1 MAIIMRLAD
10 GSIESIATTRGEG
23 GFISCSLAT
32 LQPGDDGYDKLNARL
47 TRPAPASGDRQPA
60 PDSTHGPAGGSHRA
74 RKADGPIRRLV
85 QAVHSFRFGPRR
97 PK

>member
-1 MAIIMRLAD
+1 MPIIMRLAD

-32 LQPGDDGYDKLNARL
+32 LQPGDDGYDELNARL
-47 TRPAPASGDRQPA
+47 THPAPTSDDRQPD
-60 PDSTHGPAGGSHRA
+60 PDSAHGPGGSHRA
-74 RKADGPIRRLV
+74 RKADGLLRRLV
-85 QAVHSFRFGPRR
+85 RAVHSFRFHPQR